1 MWLKGGNRSFT
12 EGGKCVWV
20 ESTASHVMCINTL
33 EGGGR
38 KGFISSAVTC
48 IIRQQHYPHGE
59 AACRAVAYGPVSLSG
74 WKMLKWIQI
83 PSLFFV
89 CLMWEC
95 VYVWVRRNRAH
106 TFEQLENLLLFF
118 FLCGWKYFG
127 ISRVFLLLLLFF
139 CRSFYDDEVGGRLK
153 VSFKSKMRLLV
164 TCVTQGR
171 DCLSL
176 SGSLCFALFFFPPS
190 PNSFYLLR
198 VLPIASIP
206 NPIFLT
212 WPFSSCCFTPLG

>member
-1 MWLKGGNRSFT
+1 MVKRRKPIIHRRG
-12 EGGKCVWV
+12 EMCVGRV
-20 ESTASHVMCINTL
+20 DSLSCYVYKYT
-33 EGGGR
+33 GGGGE
-38 KGFISSAVTC
+38 GFISSAVTC

-95 VYVWVRRNRAH
+95 VCVWVRRNRTH

-118 FLCGWKYFG
+118 FCVVESILE
-127 ISRVFLLLLLFF
+127 FLEFSCCCFF

-198 VLPIASIP
+198 VLPIAFIP
-206 NPIFLT
+206 NPIFLA

>member
-1 MWLKGGNRSFT
+1 MNSNSLSIFCVSDVRVCVCVGETEPHSHIRATRKFVVIFFSVWLKVFWNFSSF
-12 EGGKCVWV
+12 
-20 ESTASHVMCINTL
+20 
-33 EGGGR
+33 
-38 KGFISSAVTC
+38 
-48 IIRQQHYPHGE
+48 
-59 AACRAVAYGPVSLSG
+59 PV
-74 WKMLKWIQI
+74 
-83 PSLFFV
+83 V
-89 CLMWEC
+89 
-95 VYVWVRRNRAH
+95 VV
-106 TFEQLENLLLFF
+106 
-118 FLCGWKYFG
+118 
-127 ISRVFLLLLLFF
+127 F